1 MPAVLFT
8 ILRGLRR
15 VCAHGAAQLSRL
27 YEAEWWGELVFLNTR
42 TTAHKTRA
50 GLKCVPRFCAWHV
63 ACVTRGRAQFSTL
76 FRRPATSDASDYR
89 SLVPLAQFHC
99 FCTFRRN
106 RPATMCPVVVVV
118 LRIIVVVKM
127 IPAIAVIDVAVPI
140 VVDAVRFVM
149 DTARLFCRRGS
160 NVGRTAEGT
169 SAEGKSVEKPNQT
182 VVGGRARYMAGHT
195 QPLARV
201 LMNKYAI
208 IPKQLS

>member
-1 MPAVLFT
+1 MSAVLCS
-8 ILRGLRR
+8 
-15 VCAHGAAQLSRL
+15 V
-27 YEAEWWGELVFLNTR
+27 
-42 TTAHKTRA
+42 
-50 GLKCVPRFCAWHV
+50 LKCVHCADK
-63 ACVTRGRAQFSTL
+63 RAATFSTQKL
-76 FRRPATSDASDYR
+76 IGHELDARIGATVPASDAGYPIT
-89 SLVPLAQFHC
+89 VVGI
-99 FCTFRRN
+99 RRN
-106 RPATMCPVVVVV
+106 CPATMCPVVVVV